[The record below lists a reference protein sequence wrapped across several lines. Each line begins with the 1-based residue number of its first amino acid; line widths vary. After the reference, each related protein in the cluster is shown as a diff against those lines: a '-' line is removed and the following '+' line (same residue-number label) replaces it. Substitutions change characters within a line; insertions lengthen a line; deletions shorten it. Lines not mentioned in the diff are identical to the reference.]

1 MEIQLVQLKGTTSHK
16 RRNHGKMLIKW
27 RAMAFLKPW
36 RHEAYKAGMKLEHP

>member
-1 MEIQLVQLKGTTSHK
+1 MEIQPVQLKGTLSHE

-36 RHEAYKAGMKLEHP
+36 RHDAYKAGMKLENP